1 MNDTDDNYQPCTK
14 EFALANPDVSQ
25 ARFCSQLECAWGDW
39 IITGALAYVRDPSQY
54 EFRTLKRVVADP
66 VFEASPDAT
75 VSISVGRVHPKTLRD
90 RVTDR
95 IREVCPSPHEATDKD
110 WVFAL
115 IDVLDTENRV
125 FVMPEG
131 AKVKYFDLSRPIGED
146 RGIE

>member
-1 MNDTDDNYQPCTK
+1 MTDDNYQPCTK

-25 ARFCSQLECAWGDW
+25 ARFYSQLECAWGDW
-39 IITGALAYVRDPSQY
+39 DEVDDFAYDRDPNQY
-54 EFRTLKRVVADP
+54 EFRTLKQCEADNIEPMTDP
-66 VFEASPDAT
+66 VFESVPE
-75 VSISVGRVHPKTLRD
+75 VSAPVHPKTLRD

-115 IDVLDTENRV
+115 IDVLEGVTDT
-125 FVMPEG
+125 
-131 AKVKYFDLSRPIGED
+131 ADLSRPIGKD

>member
-14 EFALANPDVSQ
+14 DFALANPDVSQ
-25 ARFCSQLECAWGDW
+25 ARFYSRHECAWGNW
-39 IITGALAYVRDPSQY
+39 TITGALAYDRDPSQY
-54 EFRTLKRVVADP
+54 EFRTLKCDNTSFESTPEVAAP
-66 VFEASPDAT
+66 V
-75 VSISVGRVHPKTLRD
+75 HQKTLRD

-115 IDVLDTENRV
+115 IDVLDGVTDI
-125 FVMPEG
+125 
-131 AKVKYFDLSRPIGED
+131 ADSSRPIGKD